1 MKRIVLCAD
10 GTWNET
16 EKVSEDT
23 GRPQPTN
30 VLKTA
35 RSVKARA
42 RDGRDQVVFYHKGVG
57 TLGKTDQWTGG
68 AFGQGMSPK

>member
-10 GTWNET
+10 GTWNHA
-16 EKVSEDT
+16 EKNDEAT

-35 RSVKARA
+35 RAVRPRSAA
-42 RDGRDQVVFYHKGVG
+42 GIEQVLY
-57 TLGKTDQWTGG
+57 
-68 AFGQGMSPK
+68 